1 MTLLSIEHISRS
13 VETGF
18 IRKQKKEILH
28 DISFCVGKR
37 ETVGITGASGA
48 GKSTLARVIM
58 GLLRED
64 GGNIVFQ
71 GKELTKISLRE
82 ARRRRRQMHMLF
94 QNPASSLNP
103 RMKIRESMEEPARIY
118 GMDISHGKEIHE
130 MMKRLQLRE
139 ELLHRYP
146 HQLSGGE
153 LQRVCLGRLL
163 LLKPGLLILD
173 EPTSMLDVSVQ
184 AQIIGILKEVQE
196 EENISYLFISHD
208 LDLLRACCHRIGI
221 LNQGKLVEMEETER
235 LFRRPADSYTK
246 DLISAFFTF

>member
-71 GKELTKISLRE
+71 GKELTKTSLRE

-163 LLKPGLLILD
+163 LRWMFP
-173 EPTSMLDVSVQ
+173 
-184 AQIIGILKEVQE
+184 
-196 EENISYLFISHD
+196 
-208 LDLLRACCHRIGI
+208 C
-221 LNQGKLVEMEETER
+221 
-235 LFRRPADSYTK
+235 RRRSSGY
-246 DLISAFFTF
+246 

>member
-1 MTLLSIEHISRS
+1 
-13 VETGF
+13 
-18 IRKQKKEILH
+18 
-28 DISFCVGKR
+28 
-37 ETVGITGASGA
+37 
-48 GKSTLARVIM
+48 
-58 GLLRED
+58 
-64 GGNIVFQ
+64 
-71 GKELTKISLRE
+71 
-82 ARRRRRQMHMLF
+82 MHMLF

>member
-1 MTLLSIEHISRS
+1 
-13 VETGF
+13 
-18 IRKQKKEILH
+18 
-28 DISFCVGKR
+28 
-37 ETVGITGASGA
+37 
-48 GKSTLARVIM
+48 
-58 GLLRED
+58 
-64 GGNIVFQ
+64 
-71 GKELTKISLRE
+71 
-82 ARRRRRQMHMLF
+82 MLF

-221 LNQGKLVEMEETER
+221 LNQGKLVEMEETEK
-235 LFRRPADSYTK
+235 LFHSPAAPYTK
-246 DLISAFFTF
+246 ELISAFFTF